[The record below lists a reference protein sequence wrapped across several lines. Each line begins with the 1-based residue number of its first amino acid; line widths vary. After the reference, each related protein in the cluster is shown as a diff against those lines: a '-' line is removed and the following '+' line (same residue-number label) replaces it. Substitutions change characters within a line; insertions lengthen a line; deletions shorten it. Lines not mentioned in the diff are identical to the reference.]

1 MLQEQRG
8 RCQGGQGWH
17 QGETSASRASLCGSS
32 RLHLLGSFP
41 PPKERGRREGRAAEA
56 KEEEEEE
63 EEAEAEEEEEEAEAE
78 AEAEEEGWHQGET
91 SASRASHCGSSRLHL
106 LGSFPPPKERGRR
119 EGRVEGVDAS
129 LPYLFAAS

>member
-1 MLQEQRG
+1 MRWRQKE
-8 RCQGGQGWH
+8 
-17 QGETSASRASLCGSS
+17 GEG
-32 RLHLLGSFP
+32 
-41 PPKERGRREGRAAEA
+41 EA

-91 SASRASHCGSSRLHL
+91 STSRVSLCGSSRLHL
-106 LGSFPPPKERGRR
+106 LGSFPPTKESGRR